1 MQLFW
6 SLPKSKLME
15 IELVCLR
22 NVMEYISIFINPKHQ
37 GPTFSWGDV
46 SEQLLKD
53 CELWMQLAMVYS
65 DNTSKKKK
73 DLING
78 AALHF
83 TKLVLDRFLKNVEG
97 YNIDNPIDAPDISLY
112 KLIKEINGGELPW
125 K

>member
-6 SLPKSKLME
+6 TLPKTKLME

-22 NVMEYISIFINPKHQ
+22 NVVEYISIFINPKHQ

-53 CELWMQLAMVYS
+53 CDLWMQIAMVYS

-73 DLING
+73 DTINE
-78 AALHF
+78 ASLYF
-83 TKLVLDRFLKNVEG
+83 TKMTLERFMNNVKG
-97 YNIDNPIDAPDISLY
+97 RDI
-112 KLIKEINGGELPW
+112 
-125 K
+125 